1 MKLGLQTQLGAQSQI
16 YVTIQ
21 LVPKPWKVL
30 IIIPTRRRGTCK
42 GVPVATWCSEWICK
56 MRGGLV
62 RRISIIPAA
71 LTLPLLRGAAVGR
84 APTIFQNGWFCTRIS
99 FFFQSPIFPTASP
112 TFSIASNVPV
122 PILLIFCKPSSEEAT
137 FGFGHV
143 FVWTHSFWKYLRDYI
158 FDISKFPN
166 LISIY
171 LLRLYVWKDWTNNCC
186 LWQPKLVAPNSMLVL
201 RIMSNLKRK
210 VN

>member
-30 IIIPTRRRGTCK
+30 IIIPPRRRGTCK

-99 FFFQSPIFPTASP
+99 IFSNLQFFRLRLQLFRLLATCRFQSSWTFASQVRKKRRLVLGTFLCEPIHSENIWET
-112 TFSIASNVPV
+112 
-122 PILLIFCKPSSEEAT
+122 IF
-137 FGFGHV
+137 
-143 FVWTHSFWKYLRDYI
+143 
-158 FDISKFPN
+158 
-166 LISIY
+166 LISPNFQIWY
-171 LLRLYVWKDWTNNCC
+171 QYICFVCMFEKIGQIIAVCDS
-186 LWQPKLVAPNSMLVL
+186 PNS
-201 RIMSNLKRK
+201 
-210 VN
+210 